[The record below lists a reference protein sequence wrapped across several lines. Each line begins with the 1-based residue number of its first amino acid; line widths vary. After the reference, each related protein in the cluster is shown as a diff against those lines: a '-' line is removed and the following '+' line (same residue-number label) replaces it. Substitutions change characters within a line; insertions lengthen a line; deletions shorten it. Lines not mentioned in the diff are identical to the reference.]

1 MPNTKWSE
9 LSAMQL
15 GRYAEYYA
23 KMEFTSYG
31 FDVYTSE
38 VDDHGVDFI
47 AKSKDGIYFEVQVK
61 SVRNDNY
68 VFISKDK
75 IVIDKRHLVCYI
87 RFVEDYMPDEHES
100 IFAKYY
106 GTNKWNDSMFI
117 NRSDNVLVV
126 EVYEDGSKKV
136 GVAHTCDGEWRYDI
150 PIIKRKIIYWMKM
163 PSY

>member
-47 AKSKDGIYFEVQVK
+47 AKSKDGIGRDAGAGAHDIGGIAHRGGE
-61 SVRNDNY
+61 
-68 VFISKDK
+68 
-75 IVIDKRHLVCYI
+75 
-87 RFVEDYMPDEHES
+87 ES
-100 IFAKYY
+100 AEKQ
-106 GTNKWNDSMFI
+106 GVAVD
-117 NRSDNVLVV
+117 
-126 EVYEDGSKKV
+126 YEDLFVVLHGLFSFLDGGSGIEDV
-136 GVAHTCDGEWRYDI
+136 GVF
-150 PIIKRKIIYWMKM
+150 
-163 PSY
+163 PSRVFMTL

>member
-1 MPNTKWSE
+1 MTLNGAIAELVRLTQHPMMPSIFIPSLDKVIETISE
-9 LSAMQL
+9 C
-15 GRYAEYYA
+15 E
-23 KMEFTSYG
+23 EP
-31 FDVYTSE
+31 SE
-38 VDDHGVDFI
+38 IPHW
-47 AKSKDGIYFEVQVK
+47 
-61 SVRNDNY
+61 
-68 VFISKDK
+68 IS
-75 IVIDKRHLVCYI
+75 
-87 RFVEDYMPDEHES
+87 VEDYMPDEHES

>member
-31 FDVYTSE
+31 FDVYTAE

-47 AKSKDGIYFEVQVK
+47 AKSKNGIYFEVQVK

-87 RFVEDYMPDEHES
+87 RFVEDCMPDCYVFPATVWKDPDGSLFVERNYEGKKSKPEYGIQIKKKENLQRLQKYS
-100 IFAKYY
+100 IENSFS
-106 GTNKWNDSMFI
+106 DI
-117 NRSDNVLVV
+117 NRYDNN
-126 EVYEDGSKKV
+126 
-136 GVAHTCDGEWRYDI
+136 
-150 PIIKRKIIYWMKM
+150 
-163 PSY
+163 

>member
-1 MPNTKWSE
+1 MTLNGAITELVRLTQHPMMPSIFIPSLDKVIETISE
-9 LSAMQL
+9 C
-15 GRYAEYYA
+15 E
-23 KMEFTSYG
+23 EP
-31 FDVYTSE
+31 SE
-38 VDDHGVDFI
+38 TPHW
-47 AKSKDGIYFEVQVK
+47 
-61 SVRNDNY
+61 
-68 VFISKDK
+68 IS
-75 IVIDKRHLVCYI
+75 
-87 RFVEDYMPDEHES
+87 VEDYMPDEHES

-150 PIIKRKIIYWMKM
+150 PIIKRKIIYWMKK